1 MLSSLWKALRSYI
14 PAIALSV
21 VICLIS
27 LILQIPYKDEEE
39 NDPDWFE
46 TISRSPYARL
56 CLPPNCFS
64 RVSGQLSTMS
74 TKPSVQGVGLS
85 GMLNGGNAD
94 QNGCDTYTYN
104 GCVVQATTISGS
116 STSHASA
123 QIYSHLTHVLGQVL
137 PLSGLKLH
145 PENVL
150 PESQPLLCFVNS
162 RSGGYQGQLV
172 IRQLRKLLN
181 PHQVCDLAVID
192 PYTTLQEFSVI
203 PSLRILVCGGD
214 GTVGWILNCIEKL
227 PRERRPPVAILP
239 LGTGNDLARV
249 LGWGTT
255 SDVSLSELM
264 QQIQHASIT
273 MLDRWDL
280 KVYSLSGGNKASK
293 TITFNNYF
301 GVGVD
306 AQIVLKFH
314 LLREKAPERFFSQF
328 TNKVWYGIMGLQ
340 ELWRSNCK
348 GMFDQ
353 VQLFADG
360 REINLPDDI
369 QGFVFLNIGSYGG
382 GVKLWSNER
391 GQRSS
396 SSGSSSNSTSPDQS
410 SDDESEC
417 DRHQMMNSYNQ
428 SSVSNMTVKF
438 PHWQNMSIQDKL
450 LECVAITSPLQ
461 LARVKF
467 GFEHCQKLAQATEF
481 EIRSKRSLPLQA
493 DGEPWGEAP
502 CIILIKP
509 AVQAL
514 MLKQTSDVADSEVTD
529 VLEWAERNNVI
540 SANQKMVMLHEFSK
554 RREIRGDRSLGENF
568 LHPSTAASTFN
579 CQLESKEHISYDS

>member
-1 MLSSLWKALRSYI
+1 MLSSLWRALRSYI

-21 VICLIS
+21 VICAIS

-46 TISRSPYARL
+46 TISRSPHARL

-64 RVSGQLSTMS
+64 KESGQHSAKSTKSSVQVDDSTTNVSGSDVDHDHGL
-74 TKPSVQGVGLS
+74 TKGADNNHIHTIFQATNTTGVTSHRSVQ
-85 GMLNGGNAD
+85 M
-94 QNGCDTYTYN
+94 
-104 GCVVQATTISGS
+104 
-116 STSHASA
+116 
-123 QIYSHLTHVLGQVL
+123 YSHLTHVLGQVL
-137 PLSGLKLH
+137 PLSSLTLH

-162 RSGGYQGQLV
+162 RSGGYQGQIV

-181 PHQVCDLAVID
+181 PHQVCDLAIID
-192 PYTTLQEFSVI
+192 PYTILRDFSVI
-203 PSLRILVCGGD
+203 PSLRVLVCGGD
-214 GTVGWILNCIEKL
+214 GTVGWILNCIERL
-227 PRERRPPVAILP
+227 HRDRRPPVAILP

-249 LGWGTT
+249 LGWGST
-255 SDVSLSELM
+255 SDVSLSDLL
-264 QQIQHASIT
+264 QQIQRASIT

-280 KVYSLSGGNKASK
+280 SVFSSSAGIKASK
-293 TITFNNYF
+293 SLTFNNYF

-360 REINLPDDI
+360 EEIPLPRDI

-391 GQRSS
+391 GQICRT
-396 SSGSSSNSTSPDQS
+396 GSITSPDLS
-410 SDDESEC
+410 SDDESE
-417 DRHQMMNSYNQ
+417 DGGHSKMNKNDHFF
-428 SSVSNMTVKF
+428 NL
-438 PHWQNMSIQDKL
+438 PWQNMSIQDRL

-481 EIRSKRSLPLQA
+481 EIISRRSLPLQA
-493 DGEPWGEAP
+493 DGEPWGESP
-502 CIILIKP
+502 CTIRIKP

-540 SANQKMVMLHEFSK
+540 TANQKMIMLHELSK
-554 RREIRGDRSLGENF
+554 RSEIRGDKSLGDNF
-568 LHPSTAASTFN
+568 A
-579 CQLESKEHISYDS
+579 